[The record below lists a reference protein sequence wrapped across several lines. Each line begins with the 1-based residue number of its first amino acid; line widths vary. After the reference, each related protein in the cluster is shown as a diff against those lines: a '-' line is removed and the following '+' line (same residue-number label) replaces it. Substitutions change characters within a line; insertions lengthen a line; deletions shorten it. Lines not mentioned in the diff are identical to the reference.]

1 MRIKALHR
9 WQDEQ
14 KIDSWYDGGWCRSEQ
29 VSFVFNI
36 NGRKTIPTVVLI
48 HRTLVTSKI
57 RKVSSFYLTA
67 YLPPPLRTSRTCISR
82 ETLRTCELWGL
93 PLYNWPFDARAAE

>member
-1 MRIKALHR
+1 M
-9 WQDEQ
+9 
-14 KIDSWYDGGWCRSEQ
+14 
-29 VSFVFNI
+29 N
-36 NGRKTIPTVVLI
+36 RKSILGMMGAGAEVNN
-48 HRTLVTSKI
+48 KI